1 MSIPPLTPI
10 DSKPVSSVRRSQAFG
25 GARRAE
31 GVEAIEYSYAKQRA
45 EALEVVKK
53 LEVDLDRPDMLE
65 WIQHLDDK
73 PTMDEVIDGL
83 ANLLA
88 LGEEAS

>member
-1 MSIPPLTPI
+1 MSIPPLTPR
-10 DSKPVSSVRRSQAFG
+10 DTQPVSPAKRAQASG

-31 GVEAIEYSYAKQRA
+31 GVETIEHSYGKQRA
-45 EALEVVKK
+45 EALKVVKE

-88 LGEEAS
+88 LGEDDS